1 MYIHSFITLTLTSQ
15 SFLYS
20 SVAMITLLG
29 DGLQAVYPEMDLVTS
44 RLLCFCLMTPF
55 EFFPLRQLSMASLLG
70 IVSCASLVLVV
81 LVDGFCKHEQPGSL
95 WDPMVRRVENAVM
108 I

>member
-1 MYIHSFITLTLTSQ
+1 MCSDLPILLC
-15 SFLYS
+15 

-29 DGLQAVYPEMDLVTS
+29 DGLQAVYPKMDLVTS

-70 IVSCASLVLVV
+70 IVSCASLVVVV
-81 LVDGFCKHEQPGSL
+81 LVDGFCKQEHPGSL
-95 WDPMVRRVENAVM
+95 WDPMVRKAERSFFNSNSHLM
-108 I
+108 IGH